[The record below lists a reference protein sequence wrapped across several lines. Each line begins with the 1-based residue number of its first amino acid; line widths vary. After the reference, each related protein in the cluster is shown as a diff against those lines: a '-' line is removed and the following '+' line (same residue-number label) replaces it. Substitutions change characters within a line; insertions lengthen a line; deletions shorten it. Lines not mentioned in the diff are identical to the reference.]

1 MATVPKSL
9 SKGLRLTVDYDRS
22 ADVLYIANGK
32 PRPAEGEGFPGGIV
46 RRYALEDNSAC
57 GVTVLGYCVN
67 RWPERSRELAE
78 IVADHLG
85 GDVGHIQTLIR
96 GAAGAG

>member
-32 PRPAEGEGFPGGIV
+32 PRPAEGEGFPGGSFVATHSKTTRLAGSLSLAI
-46 RRYALEDNSAC
+46 ALTDGPKGLANSPKSSPTISAETW
-57 GVTVLGYCVN
+57 VT
-67 RWPERSRELAE
+67 SRL
-78 IVADHLG
+78 
-85 GDVGHIQTLIR
+85 
-96 GAAGAG
+96 